1 MADNGSNDGSTI
13 LIGSTGMLMR
23 IRIRCL
29 ELRAT
34 VVFAA
39 LLPCVAFATLGE
51 PVASV
56 QADGQELR
64 GSIKEADHGNYRLH
78 EIQLPSGTLVR
89 EYSGLDGN
97 VFAVTWSGPFPPNL
111 RQTLGR
117 YFEPFV
123 TAAKAAH
130 GDHRHLRVEQGDVVV
145 EARGHMRAF
154 AGRAYLPAAIP
165 SGVSI
170 GDLQ

>member
-1 MADNGSNDGSTI
+1 M
-13 LIGSTGMLMR
+13 GSTGMPMR
-23 IRIRCL
+23 CGIRHL
-29 ELRAT
+29 GWTST

-39 LLPCVAFATLGE
+39 LLPCTALATLGE

-56 QADGQELR
+56 QADGLELR
-64 GSIKEADHGNYRLH
+64 GSIKEADHGNYRVH

-89 EYSGLDGN
+89 EYSGLDGH
-97 VFAVTWSGPFPPNL
+97 VFAVTWNGPFMPNL

-117 YFEPFV
+117 YFEPLA

-130 GDHRHLRVEQGDVVV
+130 GDHRHLRIEQSDLVV
-145 EARGHMRAF
+145 EAHGHMHAF
-154 AGRAYLPAAIP
+154 AGRAYLPSAIP